1 MNPTTATVNWETGEF
16 PAKNEFLTTDNIAA
30 ILSELVTDPAWP
42 ALGGAD
48 MVLLLNKDP
57 GAPGSA
63 SGSREVESFNGEPP
77 NAPLLTFT
85 YSTCSGTAAEMR
97 MGLRF
102 ANVSIPQGATST
114 SARIDLVATA
124 PGVGDPNVEIEM
136 EDTDDAAP
144 FTTASPFSGRS
155 FTGGSAQAEDWDTG
169 SSPVLGNPW
178 VVDTTYSTPD
188 LTDQVQ
194 TVVNRGGWCGGNAM
208 MFMLERGTPN
218 GDDVLRTAYSS
229 EGDST
234 KAPQLSITYDADTA
248 QSGATGCT
256 RTTIVSLINAG
267 TNDAE
272 EHSDGTMDLASSDLE
287 MVEDSGDTQQL
298 GLRFTDI
305 PVASGTTITS
315 AKLVFTVDEIDSG
328 AATVRFN
335 GQLSDDADP
344 FGTAIND
351 ISDVVTRPRTSASL
365 TWTPPAFATVGQIIE
380 VTGLETVIQ
389 EIVNQSGWAAGNAF
403 ALLISGSGT
412 RVADSYDGAPATAPR
427 LVMTFEGTPATS
439 KKTVRQHLKDLTA
452 GLVQRGGTPIAGTM
466 LEAAY
471 YFRGEPVRYGRQRGT
486 QASEDKVTRVSHL
499 SSYEPNGATETF
511 PGICS
516 ESNLG
521 DPTCTTQTI
530 AGGAPTYKS
539 PIVAECQANY
549 LVNLT
554 DGAGYFTGAG
564 GTNSLGQSIDE
575 EALINSL
582 SAEDDTGS
590 PVSLTNCASDTTLPD
605 GSVYSGHAH
614 NECTVKLAKF
624 LHDNDQ
630 IFSSSQVL
638 QSGSAPLNESQ
649 SLDIYTIGFNLCGL
663 GNVTSLDS
671 NGEQACC
678 AVANHDVATGI
689 CSSPVTDPDSIEVLK
704 AQAAVAGGEYFNANT
719 VDELVAALTFVTDD
733 ILEKNTSFVA
743 PSIAANA
750 FNRLFSRDEV
760 YFGLFEPKL
769 QPKWDG
775 NVKKYNICIDPDP
788 DDDGT
793 DDCFLG
799 DVLDADGD
807 PAVIDDVAAADNG
820 LFAETSR
827 SVWSAS
833 DDGREIRSGGAG
845 AEITDFT
852 ERLIYTEFS
861 TAIGTAPSG
870 TSLSDSGFFVDSTN
884 WDAAATLAVRDE
896 VCPDPTVVTAGSDC
910 DLRMHWMLGKDV

>member
-1 MNPTTATVNWETGEF
+1 MKHSKIIHLLASAYLTITLGSSSVVYADDTEIYLTASTDTALANLLFNLDTSGSMGEPVDENNNGVIDTGERTRIEVLKEAMGVVLDSLPNINVGLMRYHYYGGPILYPVARLDEDACVIEGNCAPSGAGTGIQTVTTLLASGDDDAEQEGVAVTLDRSALDFGQRAAGTCSTNSASVRVSTGTDDAESLVAVGAFTSGSTDLEIPRDGGQPQVVGMRFQGVPIPAGATVTDARLVFQIDSTSRSGYSAPIDIIITGENMTGTRVTFSSANQPKDRLVMNPTTATVNWETGEF

-57 GAPGSA
+57 GAPGS
-63 SGSREVESFNGEPP
+63 GSREVESFNGEPP

-102 ANVSIPQGATST
+102 ANVSIPQGATIT

-124 PGVGDPNVEIEM
+124 PGVGDPNVEIAM

-328 AATVRFN
+328 AATVTFN

-389 EIVNQSGWAAGNAF
+389 EI
-403 ALLISGSGT
+403 
-412 RVADSYDGAPATAPR
+412 
-427 LVMTFEGTPATS
+427 
-439 KKTVRQHLKDLTA
+439 
-452 GLVQRGGTPIAGTM
+452 
-466 LEAAY
+466 
-471 YFRGEPVRYGRQRGT
+471 
-486 QASEDKVTRVSHL
+486 
-499 SSYEPNGATETF
+499 
-511 PGICS
+511 
-516 ESNLG
+516 
-521 DPTCTTQTI
+521 
-530 AGGAPTYKS
+530 
-539 PIVAECQANY
+539 
-549 LVNLT
+549 
-554 DGAGYFTGAG
+554 
-564 GTNSLGQSIDE
+564 SI
-575 EALINSL
+575 
-582 SAEDDTGS
+582 
-590 PVSLTNCASDTTLPD
+590 
-605 GSVYSGHAH
+605 
-614 NECTVKLAKF
+614 
-624 LHDNDQ
+624 
-630 IFSSSQVL
+630 
-638 QSGSAPLNESQ
+638 
-649 SLDIYTIGFNLCGL
+649 SLDGL
-663 GNVTSLDS
+663 QVTHSHS
-671 NGEQACC
+671 
-678 AVANHDVATGI
+678 
-689 CSSPVTDPDSIEVLK
+689 
-704 AQAAVAGGEYFNANT
+704 
-719 VDELVAALTFVTDD
+719 
-733 ILEKNTSFVA
+733 
-743 PSIAANA
+743 
-750 FNRLFSRDEV
+750 
-760 YFGLFEPKL
+760 
-769 QPKWDG
+769 
-775 NVKKYNICIDPDP
+775 
-788 DDDGT
+788 
-793 DDCFLG
+793 
-799 DVLDADGD
+799 
-807 PAVIDDVAAADNG
+807 
-820 LFAETSR
+820 
-827 SVWSAS
+827 
-833 DDGREIRSGGAG
+833 
-845 AEITDFT
+845 
-852 ERLIYTEFS
+852 
-861 TAIGTAPSG
+861 
-870 TSLSDSGFFVDSTN
+870 
-884 WDAAATLAVRDE
+884 
-896 VCPDPTVVTAGSDC
+896 
-910 DLRMHWMLGKDV
+910 